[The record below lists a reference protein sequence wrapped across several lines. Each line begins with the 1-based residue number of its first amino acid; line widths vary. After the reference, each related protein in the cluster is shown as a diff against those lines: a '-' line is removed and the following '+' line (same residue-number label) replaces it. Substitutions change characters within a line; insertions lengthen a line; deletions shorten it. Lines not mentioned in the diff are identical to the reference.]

1 MRTIHEL
8 LAQIRAEYLEMPG
21 MQLTASQVER
31 LCGIEGTVCQ
41 AVLDALVD
49 ATFLYVKTNGAYAR
63 VTDARV
69 SPQRALKVDLRRK
82 QDVQRAS

>member
-41 AVLDALVD
+41 AALDAWWRPGFC
-49 ATFLYVKTNGAYAR
+49 A
-63 VTDARV
+63 
-69 SPQRALKVDLRRK
+69 
-82 QDVQRAS
+82 